1 MKLVQFR
8 TIGSD
13 KSSKNLSAELLRKT
27 FLEKTTRMFS
37 PDKNKIKMMKQPSPE
52 NNMTFYGKINE
63 LNHIS
68 GTRFKTLDPR
78 FGGLTREELK

>member
-1 MKLVQFR
+1 MY
-8 TIGSD
+8 
-13 KSSKNLSAELLRKT
+13 
-27 FLEKTTRMFS
+27 S